1 MYKRNTATRNKKG
14 SYLFH
19 IHGFQEENSN
29 KGHILVKEYN
39 KSTIMTKKYSIF
51 DWQMTYRKN
60 YSRNRNDNKN
70 MFLYFSNIFYINNNI
85 I

>member
-29 KGHILVKEYN
+29 KGHILVKEY
-39 KSTIMTKKYSIF
+39 
-51 DWQMTYRKN
+51 
-60 YSRNRNDNKN
+60 
-70 MFLYFSNIFYINNNI
+70 
-85 I
+85 